1 MKIILAFCVL
11 VLLSACGEKVPES
24 KAAKE
29 LGNIPKQTLDKASS
43 GVNQALTQN
52 ADKLKEAEEKK

>member
-1 MKIILAFCVL
+1 MKSILLVSL
-11 VLLSACGEKVPES
+11 VLGLAACGDKVPES

-29 LGNIPKQTLDKASS
+29 LGNVPKQTLDKATS

>member
-1 MKIILAFCVL
+1 MKIFLACFAL
-11 VLLSACGEKVPES
+11 VFLAACGDKVPES

-29 LGNIPKQTLDKASS
+29 LGNVPKQTLDKATT

>member
-1 MKIILAFCVL
+1 MKIFLACCAL
-11 VLLSACGEKVPES
+11 VFLAACGDKVPES

-29 LGNIPKQTLDKASS
+29 LGNVPKQTLDKATT

>member
-1 MKIILAFCVL
+1 MKVILLASL
-11 VLLSACGEKVPES
+11 ILGLAACGDKVPES

-29 LGNIPKQTLDKASS
+29 VGNIPKQTLDKATT
-43 GVNQALTQN
+43 GLDQALTQN